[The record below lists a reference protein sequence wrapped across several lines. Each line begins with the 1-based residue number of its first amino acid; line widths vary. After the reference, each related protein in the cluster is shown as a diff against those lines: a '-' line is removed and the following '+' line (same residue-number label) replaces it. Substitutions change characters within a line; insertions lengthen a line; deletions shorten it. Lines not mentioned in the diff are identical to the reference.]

1 MRVAI
6 VCRHLPPV
14 IDAVGAYALQL
25 ARALA
30 RRGTAVILVASSG
43 LPVLAEKEPLIELR
57 AVVRSWGWP
66 GVLRMVLLFRKLQVD
81 AVNFQ
86 FVPHM
91 YGRYGIAFPAAC
103 LPLLLRLGAGKRVV
117 TTCHELFSYN
127 PKDLRNRL
135 LQRVHRLQAAL
146 ILGGSD
152 RLVVPTEWQE
162 LLLHRYFPRSAAKIR
177 RIPVGSNIPAPDPAF
192 RPPTPAGPASETT
205 QVTLGTFGT
214 GHPWW
219 QYERALHIVRGLRD
233 QGLPVGLL
241 CIGDVAG
248 NNPERYRQLRELEER
263 LGLTGSVRWTGIRTP
278 EEISRLLQSVD
289 LFLALQ
295 NSGITARSTAL
306 MAALA
311 HGLPVVAT
319 RGPMADRWLMES
331 GALQAVDSEEP
342 ESALSAI
349 AQLIRDPERRR
360 ELGRRARDLY
370 ERHLAWGILAD
381 QILQL
386 LRTAAPA

>member
-30 RRGTAVILVASSG
+30 RRGTAVTLVSSSNQPA
-43 LPVLAEKEPLIELR
+43 LPEKEPLIELYP
-57 AVVRSWGWP
+57 VVRSWGWS
-66 GVLRMVLLFRKLQVD
+66 GVLRMVLLFRKLRAD
-81 AVNFQ
+81 AVYYQ

-103 LPLLLRLGAGKRVV
+103 LPLLLRMGAGKRVV
-117 TTCHELFSYN
+117 TTCHELLSYN

-135 LQRVHRLQAAL
+135 LQQVYRLQAAL
-146 ILGGSD
+146 ILRGSD

-162 LLLHRYFPRSAAKIR
+162 LLLRRYFPRSAARIR
-177 RIPVGSNIPAPDPAF
+177 TIPVGSNIPAPDAVSRPS
-192 RPPTPAGPASETT
+192 PPTHRASDTA

-219 QYERALHIVRGLRD
+219 QYERVLRILRGLRD

-241 CIGDVAG
+241 CIGDIVG
-248 NNPERYRQLRELEER
+248 NNPERYRGLLKLEEQ
-263 LGLTGSVRWTGIRTP
+263 LGLTGSVRWSGIRTP

-295 NSGITARSTAL
+295 DSGITARSTAL

-319 RGPMADRWLMES
+319 RGPMADRWLVES
-331 GALQAVDSEEP
+331 GALQVVDSEET

-349 AQLIRDPERRR
+349 AQLVREPERRR
-360 ELGRRARDLY
+360 DLGRRARDLY
-370 ERHLAWGILAD
+370 ERHLAWDILAD
-381 QILQL
+381 QL
-386 LRTAAPA
+386 LRLLQTADPA